1 MAKKKGTNYT
11 REAFLHPL
19 NLLMLIVATT
29 TSFFLNDLE
38 MVPTVIFSL
47 AFGVELMYLGIV
59 PNLPNFRKAVD
70 TRKARE
76 RKKADETTT
85 VFQGLDREGQQRFLV
100 LKHLSKLIRENFQRL
115 PYTSQGLLD
124 NIGNK
129 IEGLLSNY
137 LNLLDMFRKYE
148 IYLRSPT
155 ERKVSIEI
163 VNERREMEDSTS
175 EKLKSIKAR
184 RITILNKRLERF
196 TVAKEKFAIAET
208 QLETIEDAVR
218 YVYEQ
223 SMTMTNP
230 EEIGFQLDNLLLEVE
245 ETATLME
252 EVEVDMLPSMSL
264 LDEIDLNING
274 GDTEAGTGTTRARET
289 S

>member
-1 MAKKKGTNYT
+1 MAEEKGTNYT

-29 TSFFLNDLE
+29 AAFFLNDVG

-47 AFGVELMYLGIV
+47 AFGVELMYLGTV

-70 TRKARE
+70 ARKARE
-76 RKKADETTT
+76 RKKAEENTT
-85 VFQGLDREGQQRFLV
+85 VFQSLDRESQQRFLV
-100 LKHLSKLIRENFQRL
+100 LKHLSKLIKDNFQKL

-124 NIGNK
+124 NIVNK
-129 IEGLLSNY
+129 IDGLLSNY

-148 IYLRSPT
+148 VYLRSST
-155 ERKVSIEI
+155 ESKVAEEI
-163 VNERREMEDSTS
+163 RNERQEMEEATS
-175 EKLKSIKAR
+175 DKLRSIKAR
-184 RITILNKRLERF
+184 RVNILNKRLERF
-196 TVAKEKFAIAET
+196 KTAREKFAIAET

-223 SMTMTNP
+223 SMTMNNP
-230 EEIGFQLDNLLLEVE
+230 EEIGFQLDNLLIEVE

-252 EVEVDMLPSMSL
+252 EVEDDMLPGLRM
-264 LDEIDLNING
+264 LDDVDLGINSA
-274 GDTEAGTGTTRARET
+274 DTETNIGTTRARE
-289 S
+289 SS

>member
-1 MAKKKGTNYT
+1 MAEEKGTNYT

-29 TSFFLNDLE
+29 AAFFLNDVG

-47 AFGVELMYLGIV
+47 AFGMELMYLGTV

-76 RKKADETTT
+76 RKKAEENTT
-85 VFQGLDREGQQRFLV
+85 VFQSLDRESQQRFLV
-100 LKHLSKLIRENFQRL
+100 LKHLSKLIRDNFQKL

-124 NIGNK
+124 NIVNK
-129 IEGLLSNY
+129 IDGLLSNY

-148 IYLRSPT
+148 IYLRAST
-155 ERKVSIEI
+155 ESKVAEEIRK
-163 VNERREMEDSTS
+163 ERQEMEEATS
-175 EKLKSIKAR
+175 EKLRSIKAR
-184 RITILNKRLERF
+184 RVNILNKRLERF
-196 TVAKEKFAIAET
+196 KTAREKFAIAET

-223 SMTMTNP
+223 SMTMNNP
-230 EEIGFQLDNLLLEVE
+230 EEIGFQLDNLLIEVE

-252 EVEVDMLPSMSL
+252 EVEDDMLPGLRM
-264 LDEIDLNING
+264 LDEVDLGINSTDTDTNI
-274 GDTEAGTGTTRARET
+274 GTTRARE
-289 S
+289 SS

>member
-1 MAKKKGTNYT
+1 MAEEKGTNYT

-274 GDTEAGTGTTRARET
+274 GDTEAGTGTTRSRET

>member
-1 MAKKKGTNYT
+1 MAEEKGTNYT

-274 GDTEAGTGTTRARET
+274 GDTEARTGTTRARET

>member
-1 MAKKKGTNYT
+1 MAEEKGTNYT

-29 TSFFLNDLE
+29 AAFFLNDVG

-47 AFGVELMYLGIV
+47 AFGMELMYLGTV

-70 TRKARE
+70 ARKARE
-76 RKKADETTT
+76 RKKAEENTT
-85 VFQGLDREGQQRFLV
+85 VFQSLDRESQQRFLV
-100 LKHLSKLIRENFQRL
+100 LKHLSKLIRDNFQKL

-124 NIGNK
+124 NIVNK
-129 IEGLLSNY
+129 IDGLLSNY

-148 IYLRSPT
+148 IYLRAST
-155 ERKVSIEI
+155 ESKVAEEIRK
-163 VNERREMEDSTS
+163 ERQEMEEATS
-175 EKLKSIKAR
+175 EKLRSIKAR
-184 RITILNKRLERF
+184 RVNILNKRLERF
-196 TVAKEKFAIAET
+196 KTAREKFAIAET

-223 SMTMTNP
+223 SMTMNNP
-230 EEIGFQLDNLLLEVE
+230 EEIGFQLDNLLIEVE

-252 EVEVDMLPSMSL
+252 EVEDDMLPGLRM
-264 LDEIDLNING
+264 LDEVDLGINSTDTDTNI
-274 GDTEAGTGTTRARET
+274 GTTRARE
-289 S
+289 SS

>member
-1 MAKKKGTNYT
+1 MAEEKGTNYT

-264 LDEIDLNING
+264 LDEIDINING
-274 GDTEAGTGTTRARET
+274 GDTEARTGTTRARET

>member
-1 MAKKKGTNYT
+1 MAEEKGTNYS

-29 TSFFLNDLE
+29 AAFFLNDVG

-47 AFGVELMYLGIV
+47 AFGVELMYLGTV

-70 TRKARE
+70 ARKARE
-76 RKKADETTT
+76 RKKAEENTT
-85 VFQGLDREGQQRFLV
+85 VFQGLDRESQQRFLV
-100 LKHLSKLIRENFQRL
+100 LKHLSKLIKENFQKL

-124 NIGNK
+124 NISNK
-129 IEGLLSNY
+129 IDGLLTNY

-148 IYLRSPT
+148 TYLRSST
-155 ERKVSIEI
+155 ESKVAAEI
-163 VNERREMEDSTS
+163 VSERQEMEESTS
-175 EKLKSIKAR
+175 EKLRSIKAR
-184 RITILNKRLERF
+184 RINILNKRLERF
-196 TVAKEKFAIAET
+196 KTAREKFAIAET

-223 SMTMTNP
+223 SMTMNNP

-252 EVEVDMLPSMSL
+252 EVEADMLPGLNL
-264 LDEIDLNING
+264 LDDVDLGISSDES
-274 GDTEAGTGTTRARET
+274 DTLKASKRARET

>member
-1 MAKKKGTNYT
+1 MAEEKGTNYT

>member
-1 MAKKKGTNYT
+1 MAEEKGTNYT

-19 NLLMLIVATT
+19 NLLMLIAATT
-29 TSFFLNDLE
+29 TSFFLNDVW
-38 MVPTVIFSL
+38 MWPTVIFSL
-47 AFGVELMYLGIV
+47 AFGVELMYLGTV

-76 RKKADETTT
+76 RKKADENTT

-100 LKHLSKLIRENFQRL
+100 LKHLSKLIRENFQKL

-148 IYLRSPT
+148 IYLRSST

-163 VNERREMEDSTS
+163 VNERREMEESTS

-184 RITILNKRLERF
+184 RINILNKRLERF
-196 TVAKEKFAIAET
+196 KAAKEKFAIAET

-223 SMTMTNP
+223 SMTMNNP
-230 EEIGFQLDNLLLEVE
+230 EEIGFQLDSLLLEVE

-252 EVEVDMLPSMSL
+252 EVEADMLPSLSM
-264 LDEIDLNING
+264 LDEVDLDIRS
-274 GDTEAGTGTTRARET
+274 GDSEARTGTTRARE
-289 S
+289 SS

>member
-1 MAKKKGTNYT
+1 MAEEKGTNYT

-163 VNERREMEDSTS
+163 ANERREMEDSTS

>member
-1 MAKKKGTNYT
+1 MAEEKGTNYT

-274 GDTEAGTGTTRARET
+274 GDTEAHTGTTRARET

>member
-1 MAKKKGTNYT
+1 MAEVKGTNYT

-100 LKHLSKLIRENFQRL
+100 LKHLSKLIRENFQKL

-274 GDTEAGTGTTRARET
+274 GDTEARTGTTRARET

>member
-1 MAKKKGTNYT
+1 MAEEKGTNYT

-29 TSFFLNDLE
+29 TSFFLNDVW
-38 MVPTVIFSL
+38 MWPTVIFSL
-47 AFGVELMYLGIV
+47 AFGVELMYLGTV

-76 RKKADETTT
+76 RKKADENTT

-100 LKHLSKLIRENFQRL
+100 LKHLSKLIRENFQKL

-148 IYLRSPT
+148 IYLRSST
-155 ERKVSIEI
+155 ERKVYIEI
-163 VNERREMEDSTS
+163 VNERREMEESTS

-184 RITILNKRLERF
+184 RINILNKRLERF
-196 TVAKEKFAIAET
+196 KAAKEKFAIAET

-223 SMTMTNP
+223 SMTMNNP
-230 EEIGFQLDNLLLEVE
+230 EEIGFQLDSLLLEVE

-252 EVEVDMLPSMSL
+252 EVEADMLPSLSM
-264 LDEIDLNING
+264 LDEVDLDISS
-274 GDTEAGTGTTRARET
+274 GDSEARTSTNRARE
-289 S
+289 SS

>member
-1 MAKKKGTNYT
+1 MAEEKGTNYS

-29 TSFFLNDLE
+29 AAFFLNDVG

-47 AFGVELMYLGIV
+47 AFGMELMYLGTV

-70 TRKARE
+70 ARKARE
-76 RKKADETTT
+76 RKKADEHTS
-85 VFQGLDREGQQRFLV
+85 VFQGLDRESQRRFLV
-100 LKHLSKLIRENFQRL
+100 LKHLSKLIRENFQKL

-148 IYLRSPT
+148 TYLRSST
-155 ERKVSIEI
+155 ESKVADEI
-163 VNERREMEDSTS
+163 LKEREEMEESTS
-175 EKLKSIKAR
+175 EKLRSIKAR
-184 RITILNKRLERF
+184 RINILNKRLERF
-196 TVAKEKFAIAET
+196 KTAREKFAIAET

-223 SMTMTNP
+223 SMTMNNP

-252 EVEVDMLPSMSL
+252 EVEADMLPSLSM
-264 LDEIDLNING
+264 LDEIDLGTNG
-274 GDTEAGTGTTRARET
+274 GDAESRTGTQKARE
-289 S
+289 SS

>member
-1 MAKKKGTNYT
+1 MAEEKGTNYN

-29 TSFFLNDLE
+29 AAFFLNDVG

-47 AFGVELMYLGIV
+47 AFGMELMYLGTV

-70 TRKARE
+70 ARKARE
-76 RKKADETTT
+76 RKKAEENTT
-85 VFQGLDREGQQRFLV
+85 VFQGLDRDSQQRFLV
-100 LKHLSKLIRENFQRL
+100 LKHLSKLIKENFQKL

-124 NIGNK
+124 NISNK
-129 IEGLLSNY
+129 IDGLLSNY

-148 IYLRSPT
+148 TYLRSST
-155 ERKVSIEI
+155 ESKVAEEI
-163 VNERREMEDSTS
+163 VKEKQEMEEASS
-175 EKLKSIKAR
+175 EKLRSIKAR
-184 RITILNKRLERF
+184 RVNILNKRLERF
-196 TVAKEKFAIAET
+196 KTAREKFAIAET

-223 SMTMTNP
+223 SMTMNNP
-230 EEIGFQLDNLLLEVE
+230 EEIGFQLDNLLMEVE

-252 EVEVDMLPSMSL
+252 EVEADMLPGLSM
-264 LDEIDLNING
+264 LDEVDLGNNLG
-274 GDTEAGTGTTRARET
+274 ESETQSGTTRARQ
-289 S
+289 SS